1 MQRVPF
7 IVYHPECSTP
17 GAISHALQSL
27 VDIEATCLDAVGLTP
42 EADSQ
47 GVCQTSSWRDGSVSV
62 RDHVQLEFRPA
73 QGPFKQRTF
82 VEQRYKLVTYDTR
95 EYGELYDLQADPRQV
110 HNLFTDPEHCVLRDE
125 LLVRYRPAEDES
137 PDLVRER
144 MAVA

>member
-1 MQRVPF
+1 M
-7 IVYHPECSTP
+7 
-17 GAISHALQSL
+17 L
-27 VDIEATCLDAVGLTP
+27 
-42 EADSQ
+42 
-47 GVCQTSSWRDGSVSV
+47 
-62 RDHVQLEFRPA
+62 FRS
-73 QGPFKQRTF
+73 
-82 VEQRYKLVTYDTR
+82 EQRYKLVTYDTR